1 MGWLM
6 EAAPIAATTAI
17 SEARQSSIFLGGHAE
32 PRDDCLRLTNHDDA
46 S

>member
-17 SEARQSSIFLGGHAE
+17 SEARQSSIFFGGGGTLSPVMTVCA
-32 PRDDCLRLTNHDDA
+32 
-46 S
+46 